1 MTAGVPGRPLAG
13 SMRVWFLI
21 DTLLVASAGTQLFVL
36 ATSTDRFFA
45 WTIEPPVTAAF
56 LGAGYWASVP
66 LVFLASRQ
74 TSWANA
80 RIAVYGVWV
89 FVTLTL
95 ITTLVHIDKFHLD
108 DPESTARLAAWSW
121 LVVYVVVAV
130 GLPVL
135 TLVQLRKPGGE
146 PPRRMLLPQSFR
158 AVVGVL
164 TAAAAVVGVVLY
176 VAPGT
181 LPWPWPLSTLTSQSV
196 GAWLIGVALI
206 MGQVVWENDWKRVR
220 IAMVALIVLGALYL
234 IVLLVAYRDAVDW
247 RDPLGPG
254 LVVFAI
260 AILGAGASG
269 LSRARRAGS
278 ILTFVGPP
286 RG

>member
-1 MTAGVPGRPLAG
+1 MTSGVPGRPLAA
-13 SMRVWFLI
+13 SMRVWFLL
-21 DTLLVASAGTQLFVL
+21 DTLLVAGAGTQLLVL

-45 WTIEPPVTAAF
+45 WTIEPAVTAAF

-95 ITTLVHIDKFHLD
+95 ITTLVHIDKFHLSD
-108 DPESTARLAAWSW
+108 SEPTAWWAAWIW
-121 LVVYVVVAV
+121 LVVYIVVAV

-135 TLVQLRKPGGE
+135 TLLQLRQPGGE
-146 PPRRMLLPQSFR
+146 PPRRMLLPQGFR
-158 AVVGVL
+158 AGL
-164 TAAAAVVGVVLY
+164 GLLAAAAGVIGVVLY
-176 VAPGT
+176 VAPGA
-181 LPWPWPLSTLTSQSV
+181 LEWPWPLSSLTSQSL

-206 MGQVVWENDWKRVR
+206 MAQVIWENDWKRVR
-220 IAMVALIVLGALYL
+220 IAMVALIVLGALYVF
-234 IVLLVAYRDAVDW
+234 VLLVAYRDAVDW
-247 RDPLGPG
+247 SNPLAPA
-254 LVVFAI
+254 LVMFAV
-260 AILGAGASG
+260 ATLGAGAWG

-278 ILTFVGPP
+278 ILTFAGPA
-286 RG
+286 R